1 MVVAAQMLLSNNI
14 FLSFKL
20 TEWKCFKLIIEVCKT
35 KHNMGTLF
43 YSVTAVGIVHSLK
56 GTPIAVEVTEE

>member
-35 KHNMGTLF
+35 KHNMGTALLH
-43 YSVTAVGIVHSLK
+43 SVTAAGIVHSLK
-56 GTPIAVEVTEE
+56 IIPIAVEVTE